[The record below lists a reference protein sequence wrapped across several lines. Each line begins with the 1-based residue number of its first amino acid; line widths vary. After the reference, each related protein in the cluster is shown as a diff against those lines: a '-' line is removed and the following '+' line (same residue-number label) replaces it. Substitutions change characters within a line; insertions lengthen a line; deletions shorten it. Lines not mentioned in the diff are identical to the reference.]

1 MKLSLEY
8 DEVVQMLSRELGR
21 DLQEDDITI
30 VPEPFSIEISG
41 LDFEEL
47 LRIREARAQPTTPT
61 TPQPRRT
68 EETASERP
76 MVELESEAAESTV
89 HEIAGLLGEN
99 QRLAQ
104 SGGGAGP
111 VPQDPHNIPDNVEE
125 VPEDFLPPGASYDP
139 PGEMA
144 PEEIRGRR

>member
-21 DLQEDDITI
+21 DIPADDITI
-30 VPEPFSIEISG
+30 TSEPFSIEISG

-47 LRIREARAQPTTPT
+47 LRIREVRAQVV
-61 TPQPRRT
+61 QPRQHQPSFEADT
-68 EETASERP
+68 EASKSMIP
-76 MVELESEAAESTV
+76 MHSESSDSAV
-89 HEIAGLLGEN
+89 DEIAGLLSEN
-99 QRLAQ
+99 QRLAY

-111 VPQDPHNIPDNVEE
+111 VPRDAHNIPDTAVET
-125 VPEDFLPPGASYDP
+125 PEDFLPPGASYDP
-139 PGEMA
+139 PGEMG